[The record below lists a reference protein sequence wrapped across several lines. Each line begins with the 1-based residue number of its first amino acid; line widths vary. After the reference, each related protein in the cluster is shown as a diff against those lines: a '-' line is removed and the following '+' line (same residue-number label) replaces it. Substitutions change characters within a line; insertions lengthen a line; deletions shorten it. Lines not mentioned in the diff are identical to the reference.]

1 MNIRRRMLALALIAV
16 GLSTIAAPALAEAF
30 AGRLGQV
37 PPPLEDDP
45 FVVFTG
51 ELRLP
56 EGSTANEAVIFNGP
70 ARIDGVVSGGVI
82 AFNGDVVVSGTVH
95 ENVVSFN
102 GRVTLTEGAQVD
114 GDVISRYR
122 PIVDGSATIGGQ
134 IRSLRRF
141 NDLGEFTVVSRI
153 LVWLATS
160 ISSFLLGLLLILFV
174 PRAADAVAR
183 TGTDRLGASI
193 GFGFLVLIG
202 VPIAATVAIGIL
214 VGIPFGIGVLLALG
228 LLYWLGYT
236 AGAYTLGRRLVAS
249 PTHRMLAFLA
259 GWGILRLLALIPIA
273 GGLIWLAATVWGL
286 GALVLAARSAGRPT
300 PDAMGARVPSVGTPP
315 PVPPPPPIVT
325 G

>member
-1 MNIRRRMLALALIAV
+1 VNIRRRTLAIAFIAI
-16 GLSTIAAPALAEAF
+16 GSWTIAAPAF
-30 AGRLGQV
+30 AGPLGGSN
-37 PPPLEDDP
+37 PLGPDA
-45 FVVFTG
+45 FVVLTG
-51 ELRLP
+51 RLDMP
-56 EGSTANEAVIFNGP
+56 RGQIASDAIIFNGD
-70 ARIDGVVSGGVI
+70 ATIAGDVTDNVV
-82 AFNGDVVVSGTVH
+82 AFNGDVLVTGHVGG
-95 ENVVSFN
+95 NVVATN
-102 GRVTLTEGAQVD
+102 GRVTLGPGARVG
-114 GDVISRYR
+114 GDVVSSESPDISPTATVVGRVR
-122 PIVDGSATIGGQ
+122 PSRSFDINFGQ
-134 IRSLRRF
+134 
-141 NDLGEFTVVSRI
+141 FTVVSRI

-174 PRAADAVAR
+174 PRAADAAAR
-183 TGTDRLGASI
+183 TGIDRLGASI

-214 VGIPFGIGVLLALG
+214 VGIPLGLGVLLALG

-236 AGAYTLGRRLVAS
+236 TGAYTLGRRLVAA

-286 GALVLAARSAGRPT
+286 GALVLAARTAGRPT
-300 PDAMGARVPSVGTPP
+300 SDVPGAAVPAGGPPPPVP